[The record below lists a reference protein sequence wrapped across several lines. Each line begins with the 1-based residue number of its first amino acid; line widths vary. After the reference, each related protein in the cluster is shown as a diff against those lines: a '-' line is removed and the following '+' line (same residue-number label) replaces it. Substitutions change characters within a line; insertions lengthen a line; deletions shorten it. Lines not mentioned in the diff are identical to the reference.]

1 MARRVVLGVDAL
13 RVRAGQQA
21 PLVRFHHREPIR
33 RACSALALACSRHIS
48 LTHPQPCT
56 PKAGLDDRTTGTI
69 VALEETL
76 DALDG
81 LLKLLPE
88 GRRSF
93 L

>member
-1 MARRVVLGVDAL
+1 MQKGQPGSDRARTMARRVVLGVDAL

-21 PLVRFHHREPIR
+21 PL
-33 RACSALALACSRHIS
+33 
-48 LTHPQPCT
+48 
-56 PKAGLDDRTTGTI
+56 AGLDDRTTGTI